1 MKQKQPFYRN
11 KVAMLLRLLSYAN
24 LFMLLIVFLRG
35 MYLYLILGWELGF
48 KSTLYLVFGPIVI
61 TVIEMLRIKA
71 VEYGTKL
78 FNEKLA
84 DQKD

>member
-48 KSTLYLVFGPIVI
+48 KSTLYLVLGPIVI